1 MSANPRNYFDVV
13 VLGSSPGGF
22 VTAALLAKRGYRVA
36 VIPDEHQV
44 PTPLLIPGGRASPV
58 LGWVFGQLGLTQE
71 MRNRLRRL
79 APGCQVI
86 LPRHRFDL
94 AGESVSSRAELER
107 DLPGEDSVIGGWL
120 ESVAAARAR
129 TDGLL
134 DPPPILPA
142 ETMRDSRAWK
152 ARLRSAEA
160 DGATPPDLS
169 ALHLTS
175 GLTAG
180 HALESVAGSSV
191 RFLSLLRPAIR
202 PGPGPPRLFSLLDQ
216 GVWIIKGG
224 RVAFRELMEERL
236 KTYGAALLNCGAVR
250 EIEPSWRGEVRV
262 DTDKEPIAA
271 RVVVHAGDA
280 RGLPG
285 LLPAGGK
292 RRKLEA
298 QVEGAKEVA
307 RCRVIRAR
315 AAAAARPSGLGPLAV
330 SEPMDGGAPVLIRTV
345 DHNDE
350 CVFSVVF
357 EEPTNPDPG
366 QAVPADRA
374 WSLLLDVAP
383 FLEDHLLDGPAL
395 DPATVPVYE
404 APPLGD
410 GAGGGAADGGVSL
423 LTHRTP
429 YKQIFLA
436 GHQVLPG
443 LGLEGEFLAGVGCA
457 ELVARQVKRKDLLGR

>member
-36 VIPDEHQV
+36 VIPDELPV
-44 PTPLLIPGGRASPV
+44 PTPLLIPGGRASAV

-79 APGCQVI
+79 NPGCQVI

-94 AGESVSSRAELER
+94 AGEAVPTRQELER
-107 DLPGEDSVIGGWL
+107 ELPGDTSVIGTWL
-120 ESVAAARAR
+120 ASLGVARSR

-142 ETMRDSRAWK
+142 ESMRDSRTWK
-152 ARLRSAEA
+152 GRLRAAESN
-160 DGATPPDLS
+160 GAVPPDL
-169 ALHLTS
+169 ADLHLTA
-175 GLTAG
+175 GLDAG
-180 HALESVAGSSV
+180 HALEAVAGAGV

-216 GVWIIKGG
+216 GVWIIDGG
-224 RVAFRELMEERL
+224 RVAFREIMQERL

-250 EIEPSWRGEVRV
+250 ELEPSWRGEVRV

-280 RGLPG
+280 RELPG

-298 QVEGAKEVA
+298 QVEGAREVA
-307 RCRVIRAR
+307 RCRVLRVR
-315 AAAAARPSGLGPLAV
+315 AAAEARPSGLGPLAV
-330 SEPMDGGAPVLIRTV
+330 VEPLDGGPPVLIRAV
-345 DHNDE
+345 DQDDE
-350 CVFSVVF
+350 CVLSVVF
-357 EEPTNPDPG
+357 EEPTNPAPDQP
-366 QAVPADRA
+366 VPADRA
-374 WSLLLDVAP
+374 WELLLGIAP
-383 FLEDHLLDGPAL
+383 FLDEHLLETPML
-395 DPATVPVYE
+395 DPASAPVYQ
-404 APPLGD
+404 APRLGA
-410 GAGGGAADGGVSL
+410 GAGGGAPDGGVSL

-429 YKQIFLA
+429 YKQLFLA

-457 ELVARQVKRKDLLGR
+457 ELVARRVKRKDLLGR